1 MTKPQQEFTCVR
13 PFGLSLACGTVMA
26 GCSWAF
32 PWASHLAVTSDARQG
47 ENRQWTHA
55 WICCPFTS
63 FLTTVH
69 STKATSCRT
78 FPIDSSP
85 NGIGGLVVGE
95 TLSELEDRNDGET
108 GRIFS
113 SSSFLGKEIVEVRT
127 DEQLTEGVT
136 KLQILIAFGKGGFGN
151 ALGVLRN

>member
-26 GCSWAF
+26 WCSWAF

-55 WICCPFTS
+55 WVCCPFTS
-63 FLTTVH
+63 FLTTFH

-78 FPIDSSP
+78 FPINSTANS
-85 NGIGGLVVGE
+85 IGGLLIGE
-95 TLSELEDRNDGET
+95 ALGELQNSDNGKAS
-108 GRIFS
+108 GILGWPPFK
-113 SSSFLGKEIVEVRT
+113 GKEVLE
-127 DEQLTEGVT
+127 
-136 KLQILIAFGKGGFGN
+136 
-151 ALGVLRN
+151 LG